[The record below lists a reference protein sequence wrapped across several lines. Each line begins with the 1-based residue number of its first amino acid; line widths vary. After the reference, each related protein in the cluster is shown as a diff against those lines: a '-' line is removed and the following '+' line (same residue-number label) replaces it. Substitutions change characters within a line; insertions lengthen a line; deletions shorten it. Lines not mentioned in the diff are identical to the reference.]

1 MATNREMIEVYLKT
15 IFDDPDMQLI
25 DELVKSSSIIEDE
38 FYYVLEKIKK
48 YKLPKEQKPVILH
61 TIANSKDKGMNV
73 ATIAILLQVYLNE
86 SERLN
91 K

>member
-25 DELVKSSSIIEDE
+25 DELVISSSIIEDE

-48 YKLPKEQKPVILH
+48 YKLPKTLRP
-61 TIANSKDKGMNV
+61 
-73 ATIAILLQVYLNE
+73 
-86 SERLN
+86 RP
-91 K
+91 